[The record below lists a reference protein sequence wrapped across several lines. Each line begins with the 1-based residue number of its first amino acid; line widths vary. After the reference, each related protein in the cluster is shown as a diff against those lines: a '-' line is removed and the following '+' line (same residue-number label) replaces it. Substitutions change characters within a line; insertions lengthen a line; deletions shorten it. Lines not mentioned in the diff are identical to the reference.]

1 MKKKGWKLKSEITYT
16 KRNPRIKEGIGLSA
30 YTYSISKWVKT
41 YKKQY
46 IKLKISNICK
56 NCFKIK

>member
-46 IKLKISNICK
+46 SLDRRASCRERV
-56 NCFKIK
+56 

>member
-46 IKLKISNICK
+46 IKLKNIQYMQK
-56 NCFKIK
+56 LF